1 MASMP
6 NLEGRHD
13 MDMNAPSPKWPQ
25 IMVVEDD
32 MLVSEALDIAL
43 ASKHCR
49 VLGPVATLEDAYE
62 LLEASNPDFALI
74 DYRLAATTT
83 EGLLASLN
91 ARHIPTC
98 VLTGLR
104 ASELP
109 QAYAKCAVLQKPC
122 RLDALLHVLKQ
133 VRLG

>member
-1 MASMP
+1 MP
-6 NLEGRHD
+6 NLEGWH
-13 MDMNAPSPKWPQ
+13 DMNALSPKWPQ

-43 ASKHCR
+43 ESKHCR

-104 ASELP
+104 ADELP
-109 QAYAKCAVLQKPC
+109 VAYAKCVVLQKPFD
-122 RLDALLHVLKQ
+122 LDALLDALRQ
-133 VRLG
+133 VRPG

>member
-1 MASMP
+1 
-6 NLEGRHD
+6 
-13 MDMNAPSPKWPQ
+13 MNALTLKWPQ
-25 IMVVEDD
+25 IMVVGDD
-32 MLVSEALDIAL
+32 MLVSEALGIAL
-43 ASKHCR
+43 ESKQCR

-74 DYRLAATTT
+74 DYQLAAMTT

-98 VLTGLR
+98 VLTGVR
-104 ASELP
+104 ANELP
-109 QAYAKCAVLQKPC
+109 VAYAKCAVLQKPC